1 MRASTQTGL
10 ALAVSITVLALVL
23 PAAAWAEYLV
33 PPGNSAATQYTE
45 SVPTAGGH
53 RNTELDGGSAQR
65 APSQVLGKRNSER
78 LEAQGKSGEEAAG
91 FAAETAP
98 AAVVAKERTTPTQSP
113 GPRSESD
120 DEDGT
125 AGAGTVNEGPP
136 GKGAVGQVAAQ
147 ATGATS
153 GELGLWL
160 PLAMLATALWAAAVV
175 LRRRLPTNP
184 QL

>member
-10 ALAVSITVLALVL
+10 ALAASIAVLVL

-53 RNTELDGGSAQR
+53 RNTELDGGGAQR
-65 APSQVLGKRNSER
+65 APSRVLGKRNSER

-98 AAVVAKERTTPTQSP
+98 AAVVAEERTTPPQSP
-113 GPRSESD
+113 GHNSESD
-120 DEDGT
+120 DEDVT
-125 AGAGTVNEGPP
+125 AGAGTGNEGPP
-136 GKGAVGQVAAQ
+136 GRGAVGQVAAQ

-175 LRRRLPTNP
+175 LRRRLPTDP
-184 QL
+184 QP